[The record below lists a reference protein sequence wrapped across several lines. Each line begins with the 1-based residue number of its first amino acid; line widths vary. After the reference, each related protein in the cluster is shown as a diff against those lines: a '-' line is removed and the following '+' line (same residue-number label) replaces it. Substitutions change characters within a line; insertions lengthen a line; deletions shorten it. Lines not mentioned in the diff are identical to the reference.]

1 MIQISLRWYY
11 RFKVALRL
19 EIRLAGLA
27 IVVEVR
33 LTVVLMQTIFIGE
46 QPFATWTIIVGVFV
60 VILQFTKV
68 VEMFIATLAIWMAR
82 TLNPMFFQR
91 LPGRKILRAI
101 LADVVRRG
109 IGLMLIKSW
118 QRSKRAIA
126 SLAVGH
132 DMHDIRRKSYKW
144 VTSGEVFLKSV
155 GNNWRDGAGGYT
167 SWLERFILLQ
177 LWRSRKRKVWTQHGL
192 RLEFIS
198 W

>member
-68 VEMFIATLAIWMAR
+68 VEMFIATLAIWVAR

-118 QRSKRAIA
+118 QRSVNAIHPA
-126 SLAVGH
+126 IPSQHVSGNFRTFSHRTKYGLVKLRQQ
-132 DMHDIRRKSYKW
+132 DYTCRSYLG
-144 VTSGEVFLKSV
+144 S
-155 GNNWRDGAGGYT
+155 
-167 SWLERFILLQ
+167 
-177 LWRSRKRKVWTQHGL
+177 
-192 RLEFIS
+192 
-198 W
+198 